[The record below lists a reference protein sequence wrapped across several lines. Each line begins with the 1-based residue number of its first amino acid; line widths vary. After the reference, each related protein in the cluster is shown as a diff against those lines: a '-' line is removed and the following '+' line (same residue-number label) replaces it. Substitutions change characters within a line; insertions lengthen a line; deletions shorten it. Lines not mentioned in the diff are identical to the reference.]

1 MKNAINY
8 YYNLKPTEIHQ
19 INKIYKFRISNNNYI
34 LYPYKRRIQ
43 ELQDIYE
50 LHMYINS
57 IGIYCHKIIL
67 NNNEQILTY
76 INDEPYVL
84 LLTQTENRK
93 ITIKDIMLLSN
104 IPLNDAK
111 FNKIKR
117 ISWNKLW
124 SDKIDYIE
132 YQISQFGKKYTLIR
146 ESSDYYI
153 GIVENCISLITNM
166 KEDIN
171 INTVSHSRVNK
182 ETTLDE
188 FYNPLNFIVDNRIRD
203 ISEYLKSDI
212 TKEKDIIPYIQNY
225 IYQNKLNI
233 REIMLFFIRII
244 YPSFYL
250 DTCEK
255 ILDKKIEENA
265 LLEIIKDTQKYETN
279 IKKIYNYLKTI
290 VEMPEIE
297 WITKK

>member
-1 MKNAINY
+1 
-8 YYNLKPTEIHQ
+8 
-19 INKIYKFRISNNNYI
+19 
-34 LYPYKRRIQ
+34 
-43 ELQDIYE
+43 
-50 LHMYINS
+50 MYINS

-297 WITKK
+297 WITKKWGITPHL